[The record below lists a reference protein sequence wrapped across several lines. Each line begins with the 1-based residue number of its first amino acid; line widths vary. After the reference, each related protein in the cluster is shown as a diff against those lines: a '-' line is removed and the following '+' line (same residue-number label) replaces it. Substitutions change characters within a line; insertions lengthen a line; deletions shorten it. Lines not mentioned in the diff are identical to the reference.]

1 MKPGTGLILIDNIYG
16 NSAFAYCKFTTQTY
30 IYIIMLLKVTLNFSF
45 YCVII
50 LFSGCAAG
58 EKPQADLEM
67 QHFKDSVSETR
78 IDSAYAIIK
87 SQCDTLMVYQVP
99 QMVDSF
105 LKDSALLQQF
115 FNSNKLYSD
124 ADKKVEKVIRQLQA
138 DCDANLQ
145 KETYRRALLR
155 PKAKPVRRKK

>member
-1 MKPGTGLILIDNIYG
+1 
-16 NSAFAYCKFTTQTY
+16 
-30 IYIIMLLKVTLNFSF
+30 MLLKVTLKLSI

-50 LFSGCAAG
+50 FFCGCVEGA
-58 EKPQADLEM
+58 KPQTDLEI
-67 QHFKDSVSETR
+67 QHIKDSVSEAR

-87 SQCDTLMVYQVP
+87 SQCDTLMLYQVP

-105 LKDSALLQQF
+105 LKDAALLQPF
-115 FNSNKLYSD
+115 FDSAQLYSD

-138 DCDANLQ
+138 DCDASLQ